1 MMHISTSLG
10 ISNVQRCRDRP
21 ARVGSLD
28 ASALQPVIV
37 CDCRGKPKGRRRN
50 YFLITL
56 IADDTTFGPYFT
68 AALPTIA
75 ATPRI
80 TARLPSTLASQCL
93 QMPFVSVAGSFFP
106 HLEHCG
112 CLSLD
117 SLESPVSVCLRVSRF
132 LIFMYFLTRDDFVF
146 IRYCYR
152 FYLGHNARG
161 NRFLLPRSSAGH
173 QFLEL
178 VNDRLS
184 PSLIG
189 KITVD

>member
-1 MMHISTSLG
+1 M
-10 ISNVQRCRDRP
+10 
-21 ARVGSLD
+21 RVGSLD
-28 ASALQPVIV
+28 TSVLQPVTV
-37 CDCRGKPKGRRRN
+37 CDMSGKTKGRRRN

-80 TARLPSTLASQCL
+80 IARLLSTLASQCL
-93 QMPFVSVAGSFFP
+93 QMPFVSMAGSFFS

-112 CLSLD
+112 CL
-117 SLESPVSVCLRVSRF
+117 SLESPVSVCLRVLRF
-132 LIFMYFLTRDDFVF
+132 LIFMYFLTRDDFVV

-152 FYLGHNARG
+152 FYLGHNASG
-161 NRFLLPRSSAGH
+161 NRFLFPRSSAGH
-173 QFLEL
+173 QFLKL
-178 VNDRLS
+178 VNDSLS